1 MLSLVDYLSPI
12 IQHSLLRHLMLGFKI
27 LLPRYS

>member
-1 MLSLVDYLSPI
+1 MLLLVDYLSPI
-12 IQHSLLRHLMLGFKI
+12 IQHTLLRHLMLSYKI